1 MICCVIPR
9 YFTER
14 GLIYIQMSMAETEN
28 QFITKAKFY
37 QEMGLWSR
45 TIKLN
50 YSRWLDNF
58 TDEED
63 RKIAEQILDFFV
75 YYSSDLVD
83 QLLIAVEMPRGQVS
97 GMRNRHSCD
106 SSFFLTALKI

>member
-1 MICCVIPR
+1 MV
-9 YFTER
+9 
-14 GLIYIQMSMAETEN
+14 LILLRMEESEN
-28 QFITKAKFY
+28 QFVTKAKFY
-37 QEMGLWSR
+37 QEMVLWPR

-50 YSRWLDNF
+50 YSRRLDNF

-83 QLLIAVEMPRGQVS
+83 QLLIAVVGKCGYLIKEKNPVWNHHMFKT
-97 GMRNRHSCD
+97 HICY
-106 SSFFLTALKI
+106 SFVPAYGKY